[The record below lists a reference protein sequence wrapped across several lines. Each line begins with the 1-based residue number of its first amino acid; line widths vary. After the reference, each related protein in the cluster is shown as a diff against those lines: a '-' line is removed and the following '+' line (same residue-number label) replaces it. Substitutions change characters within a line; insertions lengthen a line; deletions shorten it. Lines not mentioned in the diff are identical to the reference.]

1 MNRRQADSKTSPHIY
16 ISVFALLTG
25 ALLFGLIGAEAMTT
39 SDITRQSE
47 VNLVQTDSQDAI
59 IGISPQTSIQE
70 NTTNQEF
77 ATISNHQ
84 STAGDYTITLD
95 PAVAESVSFRSTLAT
110 SVSPD
115 GSTATTTLS
124 SGEAVTLY
132 VDVEPTASQD
142 IATASF
148 TVDGVGDGKN
158 LKLSVTN
165 DGPTVTTA

>member
-47 VNLVQTDSQDAI
+47 VDLVQADSQDAI
-59 IGISPQTSIQE
+59 IGIAPQPSIQE

-77 ATISNHQ
+77 ATITNQHP
-84 STAGDYTITLD
+84 TAGDYSITLD
-95 PAVAESVSFRSTLAT
+95 PDVADSVSFRSTPAT
-110 SVSPD
+110 SVSLD

-132 VDVEPTASQD
+132 VNVDPDASQD
-142 IATASF
+142 IDTASF
-148 TVDGVGDGKN
+148 RVDGVADGEN
-158 LKLSVTN
+158 FTLSVTS
-165 DGPTVTTA
+165 DGPTVTPA